1 MLPACFQQPFYRTA
15 LVFSLISGIVAFFA
29 ILLAPLLVPIIIS
42 FALYALLEPLAEFF
56 ERYGLPANASSLSVL
71 LILTAIATVGISLL
85 LPHLSA
91 QLSLLQDQLPG
102 IWETVTSASYSL
114 NQYIVKSSGI
124 DMKPEDLIP
133 QFISQAN
140 EWGKTALLEGSNIV
154 VSLTLVLI
162 LIPIFTFFLIR
173 DFRTFRNRLLD
184 CLPNAYFESGWLI
197 YYRVAHQLQAYIRGI
212 MIQSGIMSVITTAG
226 FYAIGLE
233 SAFLAGLLA
242 GLLNLIPYIGPLL
255 AMILPVLIALG
266 HVPLDLWLPGAAIA
280 VILIAQIIDNVLV
293 IPSVVANSVNLHPL
307 AVITGIIISGNLF
320 GFIGMVVAIP
330 IISSANII
338 FCGLY
343 QGIKTR
349 DRRKKEVTS
358 L

>member
-1 MLPACFQQPFYRTA
+1 MLPIFFQHPLYRTA
-15 LVFSLISGIVAFFA
+15 LVFSLISATIAFFA

-42 FALYALLEPLAEFF
+42 FALYALLEPVAGFF

-71 LILTAIATVGISLL
+71 FLLVAIAALGISLL
-85 LPHLSA
+85 LPHLSS
-91 QLSLLQDQLPG
+91 QLSLLQVQLPG
-102 IWETVTSASYSL
+102 IWETITSASYNL
-114 NQYIVKSSGI
+114 NQYIIKSSGI
-124 DMKPEDLIP
+124 DMKPGDLMP
-133 QFISQAN
+133 HFIAQAN

-154 VSLTLVLI
+154 VNFTVVLI
-162 LIPIFTFFLIR
+162 LIPVFTFFLIR

-184 CLPNAYFESGWLI
+184 RLPNAYFESGWLI

-212 MIQSGIMSVITTAG
+212 MIQSGIMSIITTIG

-233 SAFLAGLLA
+233 SAFLAGLFA
-242 GLLNLIPYIGPLL
+242 GVFNLIPYIGPLL

-266 HVPLDLWLPGAAIA
+266 HAPMDLWLPGAAIT
-280 VILIAQIIDNVLV
+280 VILIAQIIDNVFV
-293 IPSVVANSVNLHPL
+293 IPSIIADSVNLHPL

-320 GFIGMVVAIP
+320 GFTGMVVAIP
-330 IISSANII
+330 VISSANII

-349 DRRKKEVTS
+349 DKRKKKS
-358 L
+358 